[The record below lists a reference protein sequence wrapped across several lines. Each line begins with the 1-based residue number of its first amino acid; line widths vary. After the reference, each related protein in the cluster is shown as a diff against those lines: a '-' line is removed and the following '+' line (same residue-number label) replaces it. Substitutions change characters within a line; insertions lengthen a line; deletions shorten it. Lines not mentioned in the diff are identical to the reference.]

1 MPTHDHVI
9 VSFFGGR
16 LYYHESADQLRSDCK
31 RLNLRHDLHEMGDLD
46 GLEWDQ
52 VCRRKIAFLA
62 DMLTRHPAGV
72 LWVDIDARLLQRPDQ
87 LLRPS
92 ADFGAFMAGSGLTGS
107 RRLQDHDP
115 ASGDPLLMAGCL
127 LFSGTD
133 KAARLLSHIHDL
145 ERASDARAT
154 DAYFIEQGFQS
165 FAEPIG
171 IQIFDAALAVR
182 GDQPATPSTC
192 IQFSRSRRWRNPVDA
207 AADRMA
213 LVERRRQVA
222 LLQDFAAQASDDRRP
237 ADAIAFLA
245 QALRLDPAN
254 VEVGARL
261 GQIHLN
267 RGDPGQAMRIAKQ
280 VDPRLEQLDTGKLF
294 VEAIFDL
301 GQYERAVPVLRRL
314 QAKGG
319 KSAAFAASGL
329 VRVAA
334 ERRASDLGLS
344 VAERPALWWM
354 ESPFPGNFGD
364 ILNPYLVEKLS
375 GIPPVRVKR
384 GPRIIAI
391 GSIVKFAKPGTIIWG
406 SGTPRM
412 SDRLSADA
420 DYRSVRGPLT
430 RDLVLRSGGKVDPV
444 YGDPALLMPLI
455 YQPVLAPKKHRVGLI
470 LHQIHLNNPPRIDG
484 VHIISPTRVGHDE
497 IEAFIDE
504 VASCEHIVSTSL
516 HGLVIAHAYGIPARW
531 AVMGA
536 DEPQVA
542 GDGTKFHDHHLS
554 VGIDPRPPL
563 DLSTWAGGDMAAEC
577 IDRIGRWPPLAQL
590 LDAAPFPILPD
601 YRQRAAEHDAAV
613 APPAERAALSQRM
626 PPLFEALRSA
636 MVRHDDTAV
645 TRLCHDPVMAE
656 MPPVH
661 FFKWITAL
669 LRHRYFAAAADMLLR
684 HDQHHHHHR
693 MFAAI
698 RDVRRLVKE
707 VTPDDPIIDRMT
719 RLHDAIFGDT
729 LPEPQPTPYS
739 FLPLPDFPENRWG
752 TVVAALSPK
761 ASPVHLV
768 RLHADMDSFKQGM
781 RDASDQ
787 PVVEYTDVFIDRYGQ
802 VWNEAGCFAINAKK
816 PIMTVDRT
824 AVPQVDLAVRGV
836 VATSGLYHWMVNFMP
851 TIAWMLRDGVDERLP
866 ILLKAGGPAFER
878 AALELAG
885 FGSER
890 LAFVSDTMFVKRLI
904 SSPVGMRHLRGWDH
918 VRPVFDRMI
927 ANAQAM
933 RDGRPTPKHIYVSRT
948 DAHRRPLRNEIALQE
963 ALAERGFTICVLS
976 QMPLWEQAVLFHDAK
991 LIVGP
996 HGAGLANMVFARP
1009 GTHVVELMPIIEG
1022 TYRLRFNYMRLSML
1036 RGLHHHAWLEPQA
1049 VDSDAW
1055 SADLPPFLRF
1065 LDDAM
1070 AQADRTPVPD

>member
-1 MPTHDHVI
+1 MPVQNHAI
-9 VSFFGGR
+9 VSFHGGR
-16 LYYHESADQLRSDCK
+16 RYYHEAADQLRADCD
-31 RLNLRHDLHEMGDLD
+31 RLNLRHDLRAMDDVD
-46 GLEWDQ
+46 GLEWHQ
-52 VCRRKIAFLA
+52 ICRRKIGFLR
-62 DMLTRHPAGV
+62 DMLACHPDGV
-72 LWVDIDARLLQRPDQ
+72 LWIDIDARLLRRPDP
-87 LLRPS
+87 LLHS
-92 ADFGAFMAGSGLTGS
+92 GADFGAFLTGS
-107 RRLQDHDP
+107 GRLQDHDP
-115 ASGDPLLMAGCL
+115 ATGDPLFMAGCL
-127 LFSGTD
+127 FFSGSD

-145 ERASDARAT
+145 EQASDARAT
-154 DAYFIEQGFQS
+154 DAYFIEQGFRS
-165 FAEPIG
+165 FAEPLG
-171 IQIFDAALAVR
+171 VHIFDAALAVH
-182 GDQPATPSTC
+182 GDQPPTARTC
-192 IQFSRSRRWRNPVDA
+192 VQFSRSRRWHNPVDA
-207 AADRMA
+207 AADRTA
-213 LVERRRQVA
+213 LVESRRQVA
-222 LLQDFAAQASDDRRP
+222 LLRDFAAQASDDRRP
-237 ADAIAFLA
+237 ADAIAFLS
-245 QALRLDPAN
+245 QGLRLDPAN
-254 VEVGARL
+254 VEIGARL

-280 VDPRLEQLDTGKLF
+280 VDPRLEQLDIAKLF
-294 VEAIFDL
+294 VEASFDL
-301 GQYERAVPVLRRL
+301 DQYERAAPVLRRL

-334 ERRASDLGLS
+334 EQRARDMGLP
-344 VAERPALWWM
+344 VADRPPLWWM

-375 GIPPVRVKR
+375 GIPPVRVRR

-391 GSIVKFAKPGTIIWG
+391 GSIVKFAKPGTIVWG

-412 SDRLSADA
+412 TDRLAADA

-430 RDLVLRSGGKVDPV
+430 RDLVLRSGGKVDPI

-455 YQPVLAPKKHRVGLI
+455 HQPAKAPKKHRVGLI

-484 VHIISPTRVGHDE
+484 VHIISPNRVGHEE

-504 VASCEHIVSTSL
+504 VASCAHIVSTSL

-563 DLSTWAGGDMAAEC
+563 DLSTWTGGDIALEC
-577 IDRIGRWPPLAQL
+577 TDRIGRWPSLVQL
-590 LDAAPFPILPD
+590 LDAAPFPILPE
-601 YRQRAAEHDAAV
+601 YRQRAADHDAAMAGLV
-613 APPAERAALSQRM
+613 EKVALSEQVQT
-626 PPLFEALRSA
+626 LFDALRSA
-636 MVRHDDTAV
+636 MVQHDRVAV
-645 TRLCHDPVMAE
+645 TRLCHDPVVAE

-669 LRHRYFAAAADMLLR
+669 LRHHHFAIAADLLLR
-684 HDQHHHHHR
+684 HEQHHRHHR

-707 VTPDDPIIDRMT
+707 VTPDDPVIDRMT
-719 RLHDAIFGDT
+719 RLHDAIFGDA
-729 LPEPQPTPYS
+729 LPEPQPTPYA
-739 FLPLPDFPENRWG
+739 FDPLPDFPESRWG
-752 TVVAALSPK
+752 TVVACLSPQAK
-761 ASPVHLV
+761 PVHLD
-768 RLHADMDSFKQGM
+768 RLHADMEIFKQGM

-787 PVVEYTDVFIDRYGQ
+787 PVVEYADVFIDRYGQ

-816 PIMTVDRT
+816 PITTVDRT
-824 AVPQVDLAVRGV
+824 AVPQIDLAMRGV

-866 ILLKAGGPAFER
+866 ILLKAGGPDFEV

-885 FGSER
+885 FGRDR
-890 LAFVSDTMFVKRLI
+890 LAFLSDTLFVKRLI
-904 SSPVGMRHLRGWDH
+904 SSPIGMRHLRGWAH

-927 ANAQAM
+927 ANAQAKL
-933 RDGRPTPKHIYVSRT
+933 DGRPTPKLVYVSRT
-948 DAHRRPLRNEIALQE
+948 DAHRRPLRNEIALQA
-963 ALAERGFTICVLS
+963 ALAERGFAICVLS
-976 QMPLWEQAVLFHDAK
+976 QMPLWEQAALFHGAE

-1009 GTHVVELMPIIEG
+1009 GTHVVELLPIIEG
-1022 TYRLRFNYMRLSML
+1022 AYRLRFNYLRLSML

-1055 SADLPPFLRF
+1055 STDLPQFLRF

-1070 AQADRTPVPD
+1070 AQAGRMPMPA